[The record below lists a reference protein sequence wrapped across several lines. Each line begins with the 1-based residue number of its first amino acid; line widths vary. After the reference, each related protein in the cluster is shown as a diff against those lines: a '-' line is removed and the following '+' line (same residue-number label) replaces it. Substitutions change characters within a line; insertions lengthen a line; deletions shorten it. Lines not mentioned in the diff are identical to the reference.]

1 MPRRTALWTA
11 AIVAALL
18 VALGLKLHIAL
29 TTVGTND
36 VPTWQR
42 FTHEVTTLGGLAT
55 YRVDRDMNHPPFMV
69 LALRGI
75 HAAEQHTALPF
86 RFWIRLPAIIADV
99 VTLLLVAW
107 RYPPTSDQ
115 RGLALLLLALAPPL
129 ILISG
134 FHGNTDPVMI
144 TFVVLTA
151 VLLDHRLP
159 PAVAGIAFGMSL
171 NIKIVPLLLA
181 PALLLAIP
189 TWRGRLAFGA
199 AAALTTGIPTL
210 PYLLVEPRLFLHQV
224 IAYHGLFGQWGYT
237 RLIKIFLSHQWAMTA
252 QDLARSWGRHFLIGA
267 IVGVSLWQARYR
279 PQTSAFWRCGTVIAT
294 FFALTPGFGVQYLA
308 WIVPWVV
315 ALGPGVTLAIYGTSG
330 LFLFEVYNAWAKKWP
345 WEYADSLGGW
355 TAYPYIIRLELI
367 AWLAICAALI
377 LFLA

>member
-1 MPRRTALWTA
+1 
-11 AIVAALL
+11 
-18 VALGLKLHIAL
+18 
-29 TTVGTND
+29 
-36 VPTWQR
+36 
-42 FTHEVTTLGGLAT
+42 
-55 YRVDRDMNHPPFMV
+55 
-69 LALRGI
+69 
-75 HAAEQHTALPF
+75 
-86 RFWIRLPAIIADV
+86 
-99 VTLLLVAW
+99 
-107 RYPPTSDQ
+107 
-115 RGLALLLLALAPPL
+115 LALLLLALAPPL

-252 QDLARSWGRHFLIGA
+252 QDLARSWGRYLLIGA
-267 IVGVSLWQARYR
+267 IAGVSLWQARYR

-315 ALGPGVTLAIYGTSG
+315 ALGPGVALAIYGTSG
-330 LFLFEVYNAWAKKWP
+330 LFLFEVYNAWAKKWR

-367 AWLAICAALI
+367 AWLAICATLI
-377 LFLA
+377 LFLARHEDILSIKRRAAALSAPAPQSGDRDRTAVETMRQQSEQASLPQMRYPWLQGTTLDENLVPYPQVAGIKVGIRLVFRTWK